1 MRPFAES
8 NAAYEAWMREWIDV
22 EPAGLDAKHRKMA
35 ASPFAFLRATCFR
48 FAETL
53 PELVPALLKVAQVP
67 SVGDAHLENFG
78 TWRDDEGRLVWGVN
92 DLDEAAALPWTV
104 DLLRLAASALLAE
117 APPPAHEV
125 AEALLQGYRE
135 RLGQPQPFVLE
146 AGDDALWAAG
156 NIPLAARQKFWAKL
170 RKLAYESGDP
180 PAEFLTPLRE
190 ALPKGATDIAFAPR
204 AAGLGSLGRPRFVA
218 LANWRGGPVA
228 REAKSRLPSAY
239 LYARMPHAR
248 LADPVA
254 LATAPHRAPDPWF
267 QATEKLVLRRL
278 APDSQKIEAGGGVSL
293 NRLLKAMGGEI
304 ANIHAGGDAAT
315 IKAEEKALG
324 AGWLAEGA
332 RRLADQVRKDLKSFA
347 PAS

>member
-22 EPAGLDAKHRKMA
+22 VQAQLDTKHRKMA
-35 ASPFAFLRATCFR
+35 ESPFAFLRATCFR

-53 PELVPALLKVAQVP
+53 PELVPDLLKVTQVP

-92 DLDEAAALPWTV
+92 DLDEAAELPWTV
-104 DLLRLAASALLAE
+104 DLLRLAASALLSE
-117 APPPAHEV
+117 APAPAHEV
-125 AEALLQGYRE
+125 VEALLQGYHE

-146 AGDDALWAAG
+146 AGDDSLWAAG

-170 RKLAYESGDP
+170 RKLAYEGEDP
-180 PAEFLTPLRE
+180 PSDFLAALKD

-204 AAGLGSLGRPRFVA
+204 QAGLGSLGRPRFVA
-218 LANWRGGPVA
+218 MANWRGGPVA

-239 LYARMPHAR
+239 LYARMPHSR

-278 APDSQKIEAGGGVSL
+278 APDSQKIEAGGEVSL

-304 ANIHAGGDAAT
+304 ANIHAEGDAPT

-324 AGWLAEGA
+324 TGWLAEGA

-347 PAS
+347 PPP